1 MQTEIDFEAAV
12 AAGIIGEDQAIALR
26 NFEAERLGMPSATAE
41 KFLLFGGFHD
51 LLNAS
56 ALALVLVG
64 LTIWLYDAKLS
75 IVFLM
80 LAPVVF
86 ALCTRINV
94 RAMPLTTTVLMLS
107 FVGYL
112 LFGLPNFLKSNY
124 WGQPSNA
131 VLIPFGILPA
141 LIGAWIF
148 WRTFRWPPIPAV
160 VALLFS
166 IAVAFPLQPP
176 NGELEQGKLVYHVAI
191 LLLSFGV
198 LAAAIWWDITDIRR
212 ETERSQVAFWLHCC
226 AGFLLTHA
234 AFSMISGNEAFTQN
248 SPASLDFQDAIAF
261 AMTFSLFAI
270 LSLLLDRRSLLVG
283 SMLPSIE
290 FFTSFGSEG
299 LGILFAGCCLL
310 FFTWA
315 WSFWRRGMLAIL
327 PSKVAAQLPR
337 TQIIGFGQRPTRRHL
352 PLKPR
357 TTDAAVKGIAMLFGT
372 KSR

>member
-1 MQTEIDFEAAV
+1 MQTEIDFDAAV

-26 NFEAERLGMPSATAE
+26 NFEAERLGQPSAKAE
-41 KFLLFGGFHD
+41 KFLFFGGLQD

-80 LAPVVF
+80 LASVVF
-86 ALCTRINV
+86 VLCTRINV
-94 RAMPLTTTVLMLS
+94 RAMPLTATVLMVS

-112 LFGLPNFLKSNY
+112 LFGLPNFLKSTY

-131 VLIPFGILPA
+131 VLIPFGIIPA

-148 WRTFRWPPIPAV
+148 WKTFRLPPTPAIMALLISMA
-160 VALLFS
+160 VAL
-166 IAVAFPLQPP
+166 PLQPP
-176 NGELEQGKLVYHVAI
+176 FGELEQGKLVYNVTI

-234 AFSMISGNEAFTQN
+234 AFSMISGDEAFTGR
-248 SPASLDFQDAIAF
+248 SSGSLDFKDATTF
-261 AMTFSLFAI
+261 AMTFGLFAI

-283 SMLPSIE
+283 SVLPSIE
-290 FFTSFGSEG
+290 FFTSFGSEA

-315 WSFWRRGMLAIL
+315 WSVWRRGLLAIL
-327 PSKVAAQLPR
+327 PRKMAAQLPR
-337 TQIIGFGQRPTRRHL
+337 TQIADFGQRPTRQHL

-357 TTDAAVKGIAMLFGT
+357 TTDAAARGIAMLFGT